1 MSRKRRQGAGFARK
15 RSSKVGLP
23 PATLVHV
30 GEKRTEEVLIRVV
43 QYDQDRAEL
52 LEPKGVEECKSL
64 VGHGLGT
71 WIDVQGVHQ
80 VEVVEDLGEC
90 FNLHGLLLEDVLD
103 TNQRPKLED
112 YEGHT
117 YLVLRAL
124 RYKGEDQA
132 SVVSEQISLV
142 LSQGLVISFQE
153 GAEDLFS
160 GVRERLLAGRGRIR
174 QMGTDYLLYC
184 LVDNVV
190 DRYFLLLEQLG
201 EQIEELEEKVL
212 SMPGPQTARDV
223 HRLRRELLLVRK
235 AIWPLREVLGGLL
248 RGESG
253 LVGDPVR
260 PFLRDVY
267 DHTIEIIDTLETF
280 RDMAAA
286 MLEVYLSGVNNRLS
300 EVMKFLTMISTIFI
314 PLSFIAGVYGMN
326 FKFMPELEWAW
337 GYPAALGL
345 MAAVGSCMVLYF
357 RKKRW
362 L

>member
-1 MSRKRRQGAGFARK
+1 MSRKRRQAAGLGRK

-23 PATLVHV
+23 PGTLVHV
-30 GEKRTEEVLIRVV
+30 GERKTEEVRIRVV
-43 QYDQDRAEL
+43 RYESQRAEL
-52 LEPKGVEECKSL
+52 LEPKDVKECRSLRVE
-64 VGHGLGT
+64 GLTT
-71 WIDVQGVHQ
+71 WIDVQGVHR

-124 RYKGEDQA
+124 KYNGELS
-132 SVVSEQISLV
+132 SVVSEQVSLV

-153 GAEDLFS
+153 GDEDIFS
-160 GVRERLLAGRGRIR
+160 AVRERLVAGRGRIR
-174 QMGTDYLLYC
+174 QMGADYLLYC

-190 DRYFLLLEQLG
+190 DRYFFLLERLG
-201 EQIEELEEKVL
+201 EEIEALEEKVL
-212 SMPGPQTARDV
+212 SLPGPETAREV

-253 LVGDPVR
+253 LVGDSVR

-280 RDMAAA
+280 RDMAAG
-286 MLEVYLSGVNNRLS
+286 MLDVYLSSVSNRLN

-314 PLSFIAGVYGMN
+314 PLTFIAGVYGMN
-326 FKFMPELEWAW
+326 FKLMPELEWPW

-345 MAAVGSCMVLYF
+345 MGCVGACMVWYF
-357 RKKRW
+357 RKKGW

>member
-1 MSRKRRQGAGFARK
+1 MSRRSKKAAARTK
-15 RSSKVGLP
+15 SRSSKVGLP
-23 PATLVHV
+23 PETLVHI
-30 GEKRTEEVLIRVV
+30 GEKKIEEVKIRVV
-43 QYDQDRAEL
+43 RYGQHTAEL
-52 LEPKGVEECKSL
+52 LEPKGVEQCSSL
-64 VGHGLGT
+64 LAEGLTT
-71 WIDVQGVHQ
+71 WIDVQGLHQ

-90 FNLHGLLLEDVLD
+90 FGLHGLLLEDVLD

-112 YEGHT
+112 YGGHT

-124 RYKGEDQA
+124 KYDGERA
-132 SVVSEQISLV
+132 SVVSEQVSLV

-153 GAEDLFS
+153 GDEDLFPA
-160 GVRERLLAGRGRIR
+160 VRERILAGKGRIR
-174 QMGTDYLLYC
+174 RMGADYLIYC

-190 DRYFLLLEQLG
+190 DRYFLLLERLG
-201 EQIEELEEKVL
+201 EEIEELEERVL
-212 SMPGPQTARDV
+212 TMPEPQTARDV

-253 LVGDPVR
+253 LVGDSVR

-280 RDMAAA
+280 RDMAAG
-286 MLEVYLSGVNNRLS
+286 MLDVYLSSVSNKLN

-314 PLSFIAGVYGMN
+314 PLTFIAGVYGMN
-326 FKFMPELEWAW
+326 FKLMPELEWPW

-345 MAAVGSCMVLYF
+345 MGLVGLCMVWYF
-357 RKKRW
+357 KKKGW